1 VNKFAINTNT
11 SEIGLCLDC
20 EYARHV
26 EAKENS
32 VYFLCERSLTDPT
45 FPKYPRLPVRQC
57 LGYVKDSRGTFA
69 TDPPRRLKLITGAP
83 VSWQFGESQLIRLK
97 TQLASVEFV
106 FGDANPKRIDRRPA
120 PGKWSAR
127 ENLAHIGRYHEIFL
141 ERLHRIVTEPSP
153 RFARYRAEEDPG
165 WQEWASRPVQEVRT
179 RLAAL
184 RLNLVDKIVGLQ
196 PREYARVGIHSSFGE
211 MTLSLWLE
219 FFLVHEAHHLY
230 VILQRLRER

>member
-1 VNKFAINTNT
+1 MNKFAINTNT

-97 TQLASVEFV
+97 TQLASVELV
-106 FGDANPKRIDRRPA
+106 FGEAFTIKDVAVDQPASVQPNSGSVTIGGTITCNA
-120 PGKWSAR
+120 PGDALIHVDLTQRINSKLVAEGVETLFPSCSSAGTAWSGAVVPFFGPQSGPFKPG
-127 ENLAHIGRYHEIFL
+127 LATIT
-141 ERLHRIVTEPSP
+141 VTAEACGTPSGSV
-153 RFARYRAEEDPG
+153 FTCDSKVVTQKILLLPG
-165 WQEWASRPVQEVRT
+165 
-179 RLAAL
+179 
-184 RLNLVDKIVGLQ
+184 K
-196 PREYARVGIHSSFGE
+196 
-211 MTLSLWLE
+211 
-219 FFLVHEAHHLY
+219 
-230 VILQRLRER
+230 